1 MKNRIKASAIIFL
14 AFSLLA
20 GGCSNNKQNQENQ
33 VSKSQMRSYYY
44 KEYNLKTKVLSKY
57 ADSLEHNQNLVRP
70 DVKKLVH
77 YSKDLDSKLKN
88 NSINSKA
95 SETFIKYNKVNINW
109 ANSISNYLDGGNPN
123 KVNKYSKDASK
134 YTLKLR
140 KEINISENY
149 TNNAAKKAL
158 KKVKDVIASLPQV
171 KGKTAITNDSKI
183 TITGS
188 QMIPGYNGE
197 KTLLI
202 YYTATNLTDDPIEA
216 YNLLIQAG
224 SFKQD
229 NGNSYAELHS
239 GIPSIDWED
248 QHSDINDMDTQAV
261 ESQLKP
267 KATGKYATFLTLAND
282 QSPVLYQVKDPET
295 RQKLGTIK
303 IPLNEANK

>member
-20 GGCSNNKQNQENQ
+20 GGCSNNKQNQEIQ

-44 KEYNLKTKVLSKY
+44 KEFDLKTKILSKY
-57 ADSLEHNQNLVRP
+57 ADSLEHNQNLVKP
-70 DVKKLVH
+70 NVKKLVD
-77 YSKDLDSKLKN
+77 YNKDLNRKLKA
-88 NSINSKA
+88 NSINTKA
-95 SETFIKYNKVNINW
+95 SKTFIKYNNASINW
-109 ANSISNYLDGGNPN
+109 ANCISDYLKGKPN
-123 KVNKYSKDASK
+123 KINKYSKDISK
-134 YTLKLR
+134 YNSKLS

-149 TNNAAKKAL
+149 TNNAAKMAL
-158 KKVKDVIASLPQV
+158 KKEKDVIASLPQV

-202 YYTATNLTDDPIEA
+202 YYTATNLTDDPIEG
-216 YNLLIQAG
+216 YKLLIETG
-224 SFKQD
+224 SFEQD
-229 NGNSYAELHS
+229 NGNSYSRLNYGS
-239 GIPSIDWED
+239 PSVEWEE
-248 QHSDINDMDTQAV
+248 QHSDINDMSNQAV
-261 ESQLKP
+261 ENKLKS
-267 KATGKYATFLTLAND
+267 KATGNCVTFLRLAND

>member
-1 MKNRIKASAIIFL
+1 MKNRIKASAIILL

-44 KEYNLKTKVLSKY
+44 KEFDLKTKILSKY
-57 ADSLEHNQNLVRP
+57 ADSLEHNQNLVKP
-70 DVKKLVH
+70 DVKKLVD
-77 YSKDLDSKLKN
+77 YNKDLNSKLKT
-88 NSINSKA
+88 NSINTRA

-149 TNNAAKKAL
+149 TNNASKKAL
-158 KKVKDVIASLPQV
+158 KKVKDVIASLPEV

-188 QMIPGYNGE
+188 QMVQGE
-197 KTLLI
+197 EGKKTLI
-202 YYTATNLTDDPIEA
+202 VYYTATNLKDEPEEA
-216 YNLLIQAG
+216 YSLLSDSG
-224 SFKQD
+224 NFEQD
-229 NGNSYAELHS
+229 DGNSYAEL
-239 GIPSIDWED
+239 GPGFLDYDWEEA
-248 QHSDINDMDTQAV
+248 HPEINELNSQGV
-261 ESQLKP
+261 ENKVKP
-267 KATGKYATFLTLAND
+267 KSSMKSAAYFELAND

-295 RQKLGTIK
+295 SQKLGTIK
-303 IPLNEANK
+303 IPLSETNK

>member
-20 GGCSNNKQNQENQ
+20 GGCSNNKQNQESQ

-44 KEYNLKTKVLSKY
+44 KEFDLKTKILSKY
-57 ADSLEHNQNLVRP
+57 ADSLEHNQNLVKP
-70 DVKKLVH
+70 DVKKLVD
-77 YSKDLDSKLKN
+77 YNKDLNRKLKA
-88 NSINSKA
+88 NSINTKA
-95 SETFIKYNKVNINW
+95 SKTFIKYNNASINW
-109 ANSISNYLDGGNPN
+109 ANCISDYLKGKPN
-123 KVNKYSKDASK
+123 KINKYSKDISK
-134 YTLKLR
+134 YNSKLS

-158 KKVKDVIASLPQV
+158 KKEKDVIASLPQV

-202 YYTATNLTDDPIEA
+202 YYTATNLTDDPIEG
-216 YNLLIQAG
+216 YKLLIETG
-224 SFKQD
+224 SFEQD
-229 NGNSYAELHS
+229 NGNSYSRLNYGS
-239 GIPSIDWED
+239 PSVEWEE
-248 QHSDINDMDTQAV
+248 QHSDINDMSNQAV
-261 ESQLKP
+261 ENKLKS
-267 KATGKYATFLTLAND
+267 KATGNCVTFLRLAND